1 MHFWSVQSLV
11 HGRMRCSAL
20 CCGSG
25 LVGLTASLGER
36 GVCACK
42 PTPYAAHRACP
53 TYGATY
59 ALAERTT
66 ARCRLASTQLVN
78 GFSMAAP
85 SRIFPAEIRPA
96 FYRTAELRGPYTHTH
111 TRTHIQEASHSDAAV
126 ISTRRWSAF
135 VVAGSISSRQP
146 TVQCIVERQAPELP
160 TLSIIFLLPSP
171 LPPFLSL
178 NACCLSPPITKTLD
192 VHAAVSGQRR
202 THERGRRAEERR
214 STGVCRLITFRV
226 ASEKGVHNTHSHR
239 CCLWWTSPLVRWC
252 TAHRFSSEHQ
262 SVHAFFRAITLTSCH
277 SEQGCAEGFLL
288 ATYSRA
294 ACWRR
299 CRSVLRV
306 RSAAPQVK

>member
-1 MHFWSVQSLV
+1 MELRSTCQRARWTCDGRLPINAPPRSEPMSDGVGRGPMCAFLV
-11 HGRMRCSAL
+11 RAEFGARANAMQCPLLWLWTCWADRI
-20 CCGSG
+20 
-25 LVGLTASLGER
+25 LGER

-42 PTPYAAHRACP
+42 PTPYAAHGACP

-85 SRIFPAEIRPA
+85 SRVFPAEIRPA
-96 FYRTAELRGPYTHTH
+96 FYRTAELRGAYTH

-160 TLSIIFLLPSP
+160 TLSIIFLLLSP

-192 VHAAVSGQRR
+192 VHATVSGQRR

-262 SVHAFFRAITLTSCH
+262 SGHAFFRAITLTS
-277 SEQGCAEGFLL
+277 SQ
-288 ATYSRA
+288 
-294 ACWRR
+294 
-299 CRSVLRV
+299 
-306 RSAAPQVK
+306 